1 MEMRKFVQLRQFKN
15 LLLSLLPQ
23 KPNADQVKNGKRLFS
38 SLPEVSEGSSRR
50 RRHNDSFVV
59 PALSPQRISEI
70 STVTGVT
77 IGICHVSW
85 INVSVSPAV
94 TVLEWNAKLLPEDFR
109 KTTNEPELLKLA
121 YSLKNSLPE
130 SDLYVMETFSM
141 RGKELQERVN
151 EIHLSSM
158 LTVLL
163 NGADMGWMDKV
174 YFQKQAVLNRLY
186 GLLIGSERVSCRVIM
201 ENLIG
206 LTRFSEE
213 MDSIIDKPF
222 MNNSASI
229 QIPPK
234 YIDQYSDACLE
245 KQEDLAIALLL
256 TLSFLDVNIFK
267 NTASLVRLKSRKATS
282 A

>member
-1 MEMRKFVQLRQFKN
+1 MCPYN
-15 LLLSLLPQ
+15 
-23 KPNADQVKNGKRLFS
+23 NYCI
-38 SLPEVSEGSSRR
+38 EV
-50 RRHNDSFVV
+50 
-59 PALSPQRISEI
+59 P
-70 STVTGVT
+70 
-77 IGICHVSW
+77 
-85 INVSVSPAV
+85 
-94 TVLEWNAKLLPEDFR
+94 
-109 KTTNEPELLKLA
+109 
-121 YSLKNSLPE
+121 
-130 SDLYVMETFSM
+130 
-141 RGKELQERVN
+141 
-151 EIHLSSM
+151 
-158 LTVLL
+158 
-163 NGADMGWMDKV
+163 GWMDKV